1 MEEARIT
8 EVRALTQAMDT
19 DADGFIS
26 KEEFGVLLTGSND
39 GQCPPDEVLTDI
51 WGEML
56 GMMDTNHD
64 GKVRWLLRGRSSGCG
79 VGRSAWKSMWM
90 PLAPV

>member
-39 GQCPPDEVLTDI
+39 GKCPPDEVLNDI
-51 WGEML
+51 WDEML

-64 GKVRWLLRGRSSGCG
+64 GKVRWLLRGHAAQGAVWAGQRGRVFGC
-79 VGRSAWKSMWM
+79 
-90 PLAPV
+90 P